1 MPVTPSPDDLAHRIT
16 ALERQV
22 DELSRGTLS
31 NAVISSGGIEVRDL
45 GGIKLIDQD
54 GQVVFLVGGLGGGMA
69 RPDGTPQ
76 PITAVSDD
84 RGRWRITVLDDNPNS
99 KGYRQY
105 VAIWDYSGNIIVG
118 DDVDSGAGLA
128 RPYIPHNVAR
138 ARYTD
143 WAATTSGDWEA
154 LETATFN
161 RQHPCLDAH
170 VRCTSDNPDTR
181 GEVRIRD
188 EASGVVLASAP
199 VGYVIDYRFWRQ
211 AMPGVF
217 GEHHNVHLEAR
228 RTSGTGAIRATYAYA
243 AGVQS

>member
-1 MPVTPSPDDLAHRIT
+1 MPVTSSPDDLAHRIT

-22 DELSRGTLS
+22 DELARGTLS
-31 NAVISSGGIEVRDL
+31 NAVISSGGIEIRDL

-54 GQVVFLVGGLGGGMA
+54 GQVVFLVGGLAGTMA

-76 PITAVSDD
+76 PITAISDD
-84 RGRWRITVLDDNPNS
+84 RGRWRITVMDDNPQN

-128 RPYIPHNVAR
+128 RPYIPHTVAR
-138 ARYTD
+138 SRYTD
-143 WAATTSGDWEA
+143 WAATTSSDWEA
-154 LETATFN
+154 LETATLN
-161 RQHPCLDAH
+161 RQHPYLDAH

-181 GEVRIRD
+181 GEVRLRD
-188 EASGVVLASAP
+188 EGSGVILASAP

-211 AMPGVF
+211 PMPGLH
-217 GEHHNVHLEAR
+217 GENRAVHLEAR
-228 RTSGTGAIRATYAYA
+228 RTAGTGAIRATFAYA
-243 AGVQS
+243 SGVQS